1 MNYLFRHANNYR
13 VYGIL
18 KKIFSQKS
26 FSKTLRN
33 PRKNLRKE
41 SWQRFK
47 WYNQM
52 SQMAQVGTSGTNGTG
67 RSGELRGT
75 SGTRTRGSSDSVEQV
90 EQGQGVCPVE
100 PLHLT
105 QCGTTSRENF
115 RCVCYFVLLL
125 LTDIG
130 ESLRSRGQFL
140 TTVDLGWPDPHPS
153 P

>member
-1 MNYLFRHANNYR
+1 MNYLFRHTNNYR

-18 KKIFSQKS
+18 KKNFSQKS
-26 FSKTLRN
+26 FSKNGMTLRN
-33 PRKNLRKE
+33 PTKNLRKE

-52 SQMAQVGTSGTNGTG
+52 AQMTQVGTSGTG
-67 RSGELRGT
+67 RSESPELRGT

-105 QCGTTSRENF
+105 QCGTTRPCKIRPSHHRP
-115 RCVCYFVLLL
+115 
-125 LTDIG
+125 I
-130 ESLRSRGQFL
+130 SLEFL
-140 TTVDLGWPDPHPS
+140 TICRIPGFPESEQNRKSYGNVRI
-153 P
+153 